1 MKKTLLTY
9 GLSAALFSIL
19 LLAACVGSNETE
31 PAATAAPAAAVEPT
45 PAARV
50 FPTATPY
57 PTPYLEYDEPNVED
71 YIVRAS
77 DNVFSEDALPG
88 TFWGD
93 SRQSPFSPKTG
104 KVHPE
109 PAFVGIASWIN
120 SEPLTLE
127 ELRGNVVLVDF
138 WTYSCINCVWTLPY
152 MKEWYDKYTDLGLV
166 IIGVHSPE
174 MRAEK
179 RRDKVL
185 AAVAEHGLKYPVAQD
200 NDFETWRAFGTVA
213 WPTLYLVDKDGV
225 IRYSH
230 FGSGGYFETEKMIQ
244 ELLAELG
251 T

>member
-1 MKKTLLTY
+1 MTKALLRY
-9 GLSAALFSIL
+9 G
-19 LLAACVGSNETE
+19 LLAALLSALSLAACAGSDETTPTPTE
-31 PAATAAPAAAVEPT
+31 APAAAAEAT
-45 PAARV
+45 PRWKV
-50 FPTATPY
+50 YPTATPY

-71 YIVRAS
+71 YIVRAG
-77 DNVFSEDALPG
+77 DFVFSEDALPG

-93 SRQSPFSPKTG
+93 SRQPPFSNQQG
-104 KVHPE
+104 KVHPFPE
-109 PAFVGIASWIN
+109 FVGIASWIN

-127 ELRGNVVLVDF
+127 GLRGNVVLVEF
-138 WTYSCINCVWTLPY
+138 WTYSCINCVWNLPY
-152 MKEWYDKYTDLGLV
+152 LKDWYDKYTDEGLV
-166 IIGVHSPE
+166 IVGIHSPE

-179 RRDKVL
+179 KREKVL

-200 NDFETWRAFGTVA
+200 NDFATWRAFGTVA

-230 FGSGGYFETEKMIQ
+230 FGSGGYDETETKIL

>member
-9 GLSAALFSIL
+9 GLSAALLSIL

-45 PAARV
+45 PAPRV
-50 FPTATPY
+50 YPTATPY

-71 YIVRAS
+71 YIVRPG
-77 DNVFSEDALPG
+77 DQVFAQDAIPG

-152 MKEWYDKYTDLGLV
+152 MKEWYDKYTDQGLV

>member
-1 MKKTLLTY
+1 MTKVLLTY
-9 GLSAALFSIL
+9 GLSAALLSIL
-19 LLAACVGSNETE
+19 LLTACIGSNETE
-31 PAATAAPAAAVEPT
+31 PAATEGRAAVAEPT
-45 PAARV
+45 PAPRV
-50 FPTATPY
+50 YPTATPY

-71 YIVRAS
+71 YIVRPG
-77 DNVFSEDALPG
+77 DQVFAQDAIPG

-152 MKEWYDKYTDLGLV
+152 MKEWYDKYTDQGLV

-200 NDFETWRAFGTVA
+200 NDFETWRSFGTVA
-213 WPTLYLVDKDGV
+213 WPTLYLIDQDGV